1 MLSAE
6 KIQLNWERYLTEIK
20 NNISEERSSILLPF
34 LKKYEERMM
43 MMPAF
48 LDIWHQYLYQIHY
61 CSLYHLL
68 IRYPYPRHLGLPVL
82 FYYELPENS
91 TSIYKFVGE
100 LNNAEFVM
108 EYK

>member
-1 MLSAE
+1 M
-6 KIQLNWERYLTEIK
+6 Y
-20 NNISEERSSILLPF
+20 PV
-34 LKKYEERMM
+34 
-43 MMPAF
+43 
-48 LDIWHQYLYQIHY
+48 HY
-61 CSLYHLL
+61 RSLYHLL

-100 LNNAEFVM
+100 LTNAEVVM